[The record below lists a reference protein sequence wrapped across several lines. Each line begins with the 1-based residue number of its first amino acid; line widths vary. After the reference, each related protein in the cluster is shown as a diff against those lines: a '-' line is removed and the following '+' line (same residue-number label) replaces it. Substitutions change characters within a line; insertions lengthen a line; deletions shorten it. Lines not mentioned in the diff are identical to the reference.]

1 MIPVLYY
8 YLIASLPE
16 LKMDEPPAVSLE
28 QFRVQCQGI
37 LDENGMHDLN
47 LVLAGETTGI
57 RSAQAAQWLA
67 ADTQLRNAVARLR
80 AAHLNIDS
88 IPFIKDHSGAS
99 MYIEAAVRDAFA
111 RDNPLERELALDKCR
126 WFILDELSFADRFG
140 LGGVL
145 AFGVK
150 LQIVERWCA
159 YDEAAGREGF
169 DKFVVDNIEAQGF
182 PTVVENS
189 A

>member
-1 MIPVLYY
+1 VLYY

-16 LKMDEPPAVSLE
+16 LKMDEPPGVSLE
-28 QFRVQCQGI
+28 QFIFRCQGI
-37 LDENGMHDLN
+37 LDQSAMHDLN
-47 LVLAGETTGI
+47 KVLTRDTNGI

-67 ADTQLRNAVARLR
+67 ADTQLRNAVARMR
-80 AAHLNIDS
+80 AAHLNIDA
-88 IPFIKDHSGAS
+88 IGFIKDHSGAR
-99 MYIEAAVRDAFA
+99 MYIESAVRDAFA

-126 WFILDELSFADRFG
+126 WFILDELAFADRFG
-140 LGGVL
+140 LGAVI

-150 LQIVERWCA
+150 LQIVERWCGYNA
-159 YDEAAGREGF
+159 AAGREGF
-169 DKFVVDNIEAQGF
+169 DKFILNNLEAQGF